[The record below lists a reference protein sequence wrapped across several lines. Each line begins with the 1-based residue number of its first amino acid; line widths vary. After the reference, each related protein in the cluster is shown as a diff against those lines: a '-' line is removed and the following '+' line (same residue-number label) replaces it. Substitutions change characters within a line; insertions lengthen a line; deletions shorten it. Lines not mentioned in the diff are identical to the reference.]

1 VSAVDAARRLLQ
13 SSPKHPVLSVYLDLD
28 PVQFATPPARQ
39 TQIDSLI
46 DEGARQ
52 LDGDQELDHEDRKAV
67 RQDLERVKAYL
78 LSDPPAFKGA
88 RGLAVFSSGPDELFE
103 TVQLTRPV
111 EPRISFG
118 RTPYIEPLVDPT
130 WQRRWC
136 IVLVNRREARLLAG
150 EAGRLSAAG
159 RVADDVRGQS
169 EGGGLSQANY
179 QRGVEEEVDEHLRRV
194 AGVLEQDWR
203 REPFERLALGG
214 ISEVVARLE
223 ELLSGELRPLL
234 VPERVDVDLSSVTD
248 TQIRAAVAPLVEHDE
263 QRVER
268 AALDRL
274 AAGLGT
280 GSRATGGPEATLEA
294 LNDRRVE
301 TLLLAPDFGLS
312 GGACAECGRLVS
324 FGIEPDGAAGGAAER
339 GSPLREAIVEAALGQ
354 DAEIL
359 FVRNYPD
366 LGPHLGIAAL
376 LRF

>member
-1 VSAVDAARRLLQ
+1 
-13 SSPKHPVLSVYLDLD
+13 
-28 PVQFATPPARQ
+28 
-39 TQIDSLI
+39 
-46 DEGARQ
+46 
-52 LDGDQELDHEDRKAV
+52 
-67 RQDLERVKAYL
+67 
-78 LSDPPAFKGA
+78 
-88 RGLAVFSSGPDELFE
+88 
-103 TVQLTRPV
+103 
-111 EPRISFG
+111 
-118 RTPYIEPLVDPT
+118 
-130 WQRRWC
+130 
-136 IVLVNRREARLLAG
+136 
-150 EAGRLSAAG
+150 
-159 RVADDVRGQS
+159 
-169 EGGGLSQANY
+169 
-179 QRGVEEEVDEHLRRV
+179 
-194 AGVLEQDWR
+194 
-203 REPFERLALGG
+203 
-214 ISEVVARLE
+214 
-223 ELLSGELRPLL
+223 LSGELRPLL